1 MAAPCKSARETAA
14 QDKAQR
20 IIARGK
26 ADAEAAR
33 TESGRV
39 IARMIETGES
49 RSAVAARL
57 DLSAAAL
64 KKYMP
69 APATA

>member
-1 MAAPCKSARETAA
+1 MASARETAA
-14 QDKAQR
+14 HDKAQR

-26 ADAEAAR
+26 AEAAR

-64 KKYMP
+64 KKYLP